1 MAKRTDYAAEMERI
15 RSFLSDE
22 MDSTNTMYFTYPHG
36 YDQRSADTFNR
47 LYHQYVRMTFK
58 GQRFA
63 PAVRVLLDSGLV
75 LAMSRAY
82 YCARAEIRGRPGS
95 PVEIFDPE
103 RPAGPPVDVRDAFVS
118 LRSLMGRGGLR
129 RRLLAMDPALDGNG
143 DLGEIVQ
150 NIQHDGNEARDLAR
164 WG

>member
-1 MAKRTDYAAEMERI
+1 MARTNHALELEKI
-15 RSFLSDE
+15 RSIFSDE
-22 MDSTNTMYFTYPHG
+22 MAVTNTMYLSYPDG
-36 YDQRSADTFNR
+36 YDQRAADNYNR
-47 LYHQYVRMTFK
+47 LYHKYVRKTFK
-58 GQRFA
+58 GQRLA

-150 NIQHDGNEARDLAR
+150 NIQHDGHEAIDLAR